1 MALRDLNLTEL
12 IEQLDTDL
20 GDATDLDKIS
30 EAQRRAHT
38 LTDLGDQLVDHY
50 SGQTWQ
56 PANFAR
62 FTQRAG
68 EVVVLAQESARGRG
82 EGAIGTEHLLLGL
95 LGVPDGVAAQVLVE
109 LAGSAG
115 AIAEE
120 LAAPIGKAPAKG
132 LLPLTEDAKIALS
145 AASQES
151 VALLHN
157 YVGTEHILFG
167 LFAVPDSPGAATL
180 TGLGIGIGEIR
191 PRVMHKLGGF
201 TSAD

>member
-1 MALRDLNLTEL
+1 MALRDLTLTEL

-38 LTDLGDQLVDHY
+38 LTDLGDRLVDHY

-62 FTQRAG
+62 FTQRAAN
-68 EVVVLAQESARGRG
+68 VVVLAQDSARGRG
-82 EGAIGTEHLLLGL
+82 DGTIGTEHLLLGL
-95 LGVPDGVAAQVLVE
+95 LGEPDGVAAQVLVE
-109 LAGSAG
+109 LAGSAE
-115 AIAEE
+115 AIIAE
-120 LAAPIGKAPAKG
+120 LAAPVGKAPTKK

-151 VALLHN
+151 LAFLHD
-157 YVGTEHILFG
+157 YVGTEHLLLG
-167 LFAVPDSPGAATL
+167 LFAVPDSPGASTL
-180 TGLGIGIGEIR
+180 TGLGIDVDAIR